1 MPTTKLKNAQ
11 LPDVIQSKTI
21 DTSNDI
27 DTTTTKLTITGGS
40 NGQVLSTDGS
50 GNLNWATAGGGGIS
64 DGDKGDITVSGS
76 GATWTI
82 DNGVVTYAKMQT
94 GTQRHLLGYGTG
106 STSVNAINTNQTDSG
121 LFMSGNDL
129 YVSINST
136 NIADNAVN
144 YGKMQLMSTTSRLLG
159 RGSSSTGNPQEITIG
174 TGLSMSGTTL
184 SALGVP
190 TAVIT
195 KTADETVTSSIT
207 LQDDD
212 ELTWTGFT
220 SGKSYFIELDILH
233 SRTNTTNPVTLRY
246 GFSGN
251 SDGYI
256 LGGNQNPNNAGLCN
270 GSASI
275 TTNGAVIGSGVP
287 TPYKVLISLKATSNF
302 TGTYRFA
309 QVSSVTTGITVMAG
323 SRMTIWEVA

>member
-1 MPTTKLKNAQ
+1 MPITKLKNGQ
-11 LPDVIQSKTI
+11 LPDTISSKTV
-21 DTSNDI
+21 DNSNDI
-27 DTTTTKLTITGGS
+27 NTTTTRLKITGGS

-50 GNLNWATAGGGGIS
+50 GNLNWATAGGGGGIT

-94 GTQRHLLGYGTG
+94 GTQRRLLGYGTG
-106 STSVNAINTNQTDSG
+106 STSLNQINTNQTDSG

-184 SALGVP
+184 NALGTP

-195 KTADETVTSSIT
+195 KTADETVTSST
-207 LQDDD
+207 TVQDDD
-212 ELTWTGFT
+212 HLTWTGFT
-220 SGKSYFIELDILH
+220 SGKSYWVEINLLA
-233 SRTNTTNPVTLRY
+233 SRVNTSNGVSLK
-246 GFSGN
+246 FAFNGN
-251 SDGYI
+251 SNGYI
-256 LGGNQNPNNAGLCN
+256 QHTRIETGVLTD
-270 GSASI
+270 GSASS
-275 TTNGAVIGSGVP
+275 TVSFNFQNAGVP
-287 TPYKVLISLKATSNF
+287 LAIKLVMALKATNNF
-302 TGTYRFA
+302 TGTFRFA
-309 QVSSVTTGITVMAG
+309 QQVSVATGITVMAG